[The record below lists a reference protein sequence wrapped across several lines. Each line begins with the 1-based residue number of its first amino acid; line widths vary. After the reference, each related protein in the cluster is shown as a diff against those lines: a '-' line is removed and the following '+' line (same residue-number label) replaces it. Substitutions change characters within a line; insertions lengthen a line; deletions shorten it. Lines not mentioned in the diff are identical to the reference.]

1 MKEAVSLAV
10 IETVDLTKYYGSVR
24 GVENVNLTVEEGE
37 VFGFI
42 GPNGAGKSTTIRML
56 MQLIFPTRGTMK
68 LFGKTLG
75 KDNPEIRRHIGYLP
89 GEVSFYGDL
98 TGGEFLAYVARNFP
112 QVRREDIHHYA
123 DLLQLDLSKRIN
135 TYSLGNKKKL
145 GVVAAL
151 MHHPRLLI
159 LDEPTSGLD
168 PLMQNQFF
176 GILKERKRQGVTVF
190 FSTHVLSEV
199 EKVCDRVAVIR
210 DGTIVTVSRVDE
222 IPGRNRRIIRV
233 RFGEEGN
240 RIEEYGLADLG
251 SQVTYEEGYHVI
263 HTEEE
268 LQLVLQRIAQYPIAD
283 LTVSR
288 PTLEELFMALYK
300 KEDAHVE

>member
-1 MKEAVSLAV
+1 MCEL
-10 IETVDLTKYYGSVR
+10 DGGGR
-24 GVENVNLTVEEGE
+24 GGLRLHWSQWC
-37 VFGFI
+37 
-42 GPNGAGKSTTIRML
+42 KSTTIRML

-98 TGGEFLAYVARNFP
+98 TGESSWPTWPAIS

-159 LDEPTSGLD
+159 CYEPTSGLD

-176 GILKERKRQGVTVF
+176 GILKERKKQGVTVF

-233 RFGEEGN
+233 RFGEREGN

-263 HTEEE
+263 HTGGGAAAGAPKDCPVPHRGPDG
-268 LQLVLQRIAQYPIAD
+268 LPSHLGGAFHGSV
-283 LTVSR
+283 
-288 PTLEELFMALYK
+288 
-300 KEDAHVE
+300 